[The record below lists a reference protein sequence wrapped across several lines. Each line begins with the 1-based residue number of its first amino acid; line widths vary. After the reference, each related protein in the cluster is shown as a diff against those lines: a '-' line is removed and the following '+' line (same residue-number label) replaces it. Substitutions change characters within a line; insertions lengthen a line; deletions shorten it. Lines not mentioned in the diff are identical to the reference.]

1 MIFSFKQRATHVA
14 TFLFVAFALSIP
26 FAITTARPN
35 PSNLAVGACYAIAD
49 NGEAGIRAS
58 ERDRL
63 FSVDDT
69 TGAITDLG
77 LLPTTDGEAM
87 TIDESTFT
95 LYSVDGGQ
103 LGWVDVSSASFN
115 PIIPEDIPNFEFNT
129 GNGAHGSLDL
139 NDIDGIAY
147 DKGIVNGKDVI
158 WAIQRLETSSA
169 KVVAAGLPDDVLF
182 AIDPTTGG
190 LFKDGDVGIFG
201 AGIDYVV
208 VPTDAHDID
217 DIALD
222 PTDGTLYAISNRKN
236 TSSQQLITI
245 NKIDGTPTL
254 IGDFDIVDVE
264 GLSFSSTG
272 QLIMSTGK
280 HADAGNA
287 NRLYAIDKTNAD
299 AIAIGG
305 FGNIPHAVDMEALA
319 CTLSSMVV
327 GDSVHDLALRKTISS
342 QTLDQVTFS
351 IEIFNQGEID
361 AYNVEVIDY
370 LPTEGLI
377 LADTDWSDNG
387 DNTALSTIPDPI
399 PVNES
404 RSIEIIFDVDPS
416 FTGTIINTAEI
427 IQSKDEDGEILVD
440 QDSEGDTNPDNDAL
454 EDDEIDDSP
463 NDEDDHD
470 IAVVDLEDPNGGDD
484 PYNLSIEKHSP
495 IFDQENELVTFT
507 ITVTNTTDTIATS
520 FLVTDTHPVE
530 LTLQDI
536 DWTYVSD
543 TTATYLFEDQTLAK
557 DESASVDITFSY
569 AGIAEGTTLTNIASL
584 PNEDDNDEDN
594 TDDEE
599 VVIPEDEDPNGGDD
613 PYNLSIE
620 KHSPIFDQEN
630 ELVTFTITVTNT
642 TDTIATSF
650 LVTDTHPVELT
661 LQDIDWTYVSDTTA
675 TYLFEDQTLAKDES
689 ASVDIT
695 FSYAG
700 IAEGTTLTNIASL
713 PNEDDNDEDNT
724 DDEEVVIPEDEDP
737 NGGDIYDLAL
747 SKDYKEHNTTDETV
761 TFTITVTN
769 EGDIVANTFEVTDTY
784 PTGFTFVENNLWIND
799 AASNTATY
807 TFTDAQLA
815 PAETTSVDI
824 TFSYAEVTPN
834 TTLTNFSQVSDDDGE
849 DDDSTPD
856 NDTDQD
862 PSNED
867 DEDSEDFDIPEDEN
881 EGDDN
886 NEDEDGVYNLAI
898 EKRNPVFN
906 TVNKIVTYMVTVT
919 NTGDIEANDFEIT
932 DDYPEQYLTL
942 LDADWVDS
950 QDGTATYIF
959 ENQNLGEG
967 EEISVNITFS
977 YANAPENTSIVNT
990 ISITGDDGDDNDSS
1004 DDSDDEE
1011 VAVPEDEDDDDD
1023 NDRPRCR
1030 RNCRG
1035 GDNGEDSNDDEG
1047 EEEDDGG
1054 QVLGAEDTNYTGT
1067 ASYTLPILPTTYAV
1081 AAQAELPRTGQSAM
1095 PWWVALS
1102 TVLLMLI
1109 ALRRSR
1115 TIMSHFKNGEEN

>member
-1 MIFSFKQRATHVA
+1 MLVFSFCMIFSFKQRATHVA

-599 VVIPEDEDPNGGDD
+599 VVIPEDEDPNGGD
-613 PYNLSIE
+613 
-620 KHSPIFDQEN
+620 
-630 ELVTFTITVTNT
+630 
-642 TDTIATSF
+642 
-650 LVTDTHPVELT
+650 
-661 LQDIDWTYVSDTTA
+661 
-675 TYLFEDQTLAKDES
+675 
-689 ASVDIT
+689 
-695 FSYAG
+695 
-700 IAEGTTLTNIASL
+700 
-713 PNEDDNDEDNT
+713 
-724 DDEEVVIPEDEDP
+724 
-737 NGGDIYDLAL
+737 IYDLAL